1 MQVTDAV
8 AILLTV
14 GAGVAF
20 IVGERALA
28 RVDDMQAIYWLT
40 MGVGSLYAA
49 VKLAKPGTRA

>member
-40 MGVGSLYAA
+40 VGMGSLYAS
-49 VKLAKPGTRA
+49 VRLVKPGTKA